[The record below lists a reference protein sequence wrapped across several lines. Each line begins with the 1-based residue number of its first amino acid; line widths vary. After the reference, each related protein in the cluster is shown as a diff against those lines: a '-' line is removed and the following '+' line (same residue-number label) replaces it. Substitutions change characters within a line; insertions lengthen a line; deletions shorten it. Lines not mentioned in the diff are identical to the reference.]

1 MTFPSHPLCARRLIV
16 AAAAPSLLL
25 AACTSADLGMDGATV
40 LTAAMTGAA
49 EAPGPG
55 DADGG
60 GSATIRID
68 PLATG
73 RVCYELSVTGIAPAT
88 AAHIHRAPLGAPGPV
103 VVPLTAPTAGSSA
116 GCADVAA
123 ALGAEILAAPAG
135 FYVNVHNAAYPDGAV
150 RGQLVN

>member
-1 MTFPSHPLCARRLIV
+1 MTPASSPFPARRLALAV
-16 AAAAPSLLL
+16 AAPLLL
-25 AACTSADLGMDGATV
+25 AACVSADLGMDGSTV

-60 GSATIRID
+60 GSATVRID
-68 PLATG
+68 PLASG

-88 AAHIHRAPLGAPGPV
+88 AAHIHRGGLGVAGPV
-103 VVPLTAPTAGSSA
+103 VVPLTAPAAGSSS

-135 FYVNVHNAAYPDGAV
+135 FYVNVHNADYPGGAV